1 MGSVSSKNAELWWR
15 KREGGGGYSMN
26 YLRPPG
32 LPNVKLR
39 ILKTCGNYIKIGE
52 LWRMLIALE
61 ISEFNFTVS

>member
-52 LWRMLIALE
+52 LW
-61 ISEFNFTVS
+61 

>member
-1 MGSVSSKNAELWWR
+1 LSFYIFEKNNLQIFDELVLSVAKMLSCGDAKGR
-15 KREGGGGYSMN
+15 GGGYSMN

-52 LWRMLIALE
+52 L
-61 ISEFNFTVS
+61 